1 MKQTVALPLPPDSIN
16 TYLQVRMRC
25 RLVRRPTAEDFQRF
39 TGLTIAQIAHALSEK
54 GYEQETRAL
63 GISRH
68 GSDFL
73 RAIAHQHIESEL
85 SAVTRLCRA
94 APAAAA
100 AAAWLGAYRWKY
112 DLRLLRAAL
121 RARRRGAEIWPDLFA
136 PFANLPFA
144 CYRTLARM
152 PAFNEDAPTLMP
164 FATSPFGETLKRTD
178 LTADEI
184 EVELCRDFYCET
196 LSLMRAAVAGHA
208 PAEEF
213 VAAEMHFANLLTLL
227 GGRRIAASAEQVAA
241 QMVPIAFWAQPSAL
255 RRLIAASNAA
265 ALAEDLAAFAGRS
278 GWQIPLPAAGNIKA
292 EETIAHLYRC
302 RLRHLAHKV
311 IFASEPSPV
320 VLAAY
325 VFCLECEAGNLNALA
340 VAHESGIGTAEKL
353 AAMVA

>member
-1 MKQTVALPLPPDSIN
+1 MKRTVTLPLPPDSIN

-25 RLVRRPTAEDFQRF
+25 RLMRRPTAEDFRRF

-63 GISRH
+63 GISHH

-73 RAIAHQHIESEL
+73 RAVAHQHIESEL
-85 SAVTRLCRA
+85 GAVARLCRA
-94 APAAAA
+94 DPAT
-100 AAAWLGAYRWKY
+100 AAWLETYRWKY

-121 RARRRGAEIWPDLFA
+121 RARQRGAEIWPDLFA

-144 CYRTLARM
+144 YYRTLART
-152 PAFNEDAPTLMP
+152 PAFNEGAPALAP

-184 EVELCRDFYCET
+184 EVDLCHDFYCET
-196 LSLMRAAVAGHA
+196 LSAMRAAVAGHA

-213 VAAEMHFANLLTLL
+213 VAAEIHFANLLTLL
-227 GGRRIAASAEQVAA
+227 SGRRIAASAEQVAA
-241 QMVPIAFWAQPSAL
+241 QMVPTDFWAQPAAL
-255 RRLIAASNAA
+255 RRMMAAPNAA
-265 ALAEDLAAFAGRS
+265 ALAEDLRAFAGRS
-278 GWQIPLPAAGNIKA
+278 GWQIPLPAADHIKT
-292 EETIAHLYRC
+292 EEAIAHLCRC

-311 IFASEPSPV
+311 IFASESSPV

-340 VAHESGIGTAEKL
+340 VAHDSSIGAAEKL
-353 AAMVA
+353 AAVVA